1 MRRIF
6 ILLLVTGLFPLQSF
20 AQTDW
25 ANTNRYAAE
34 NAALT
39 QNPKVVFIGDSITQC
54 WLDADPSFFS
64 DNNFLCRGISGQ
76 TTSHMLCRFRSDV
89 VDLAPE
95 YVAILGGTN
104 DIARNIGYISLE
116 NICANIKSMCEI
128 AVFNNIKPI
137 VCSVLPSKG
146 YDWRPDLT
154 DVGDQIIKL
163 NGMLKEYAQEKQFV
177 FVDYHSVMVD
187 DEKGLPK
194 SLSYDGC
201 HATAAGYEIME
212 QVILQVL

>member
-116 NICANIKSMCEI
+116 NICANT
-128 AVFNNIKPI
+128 AVPFK
-137 VCSVLPSKG
+137 
-146 YDWRPDLT
+146 LT
-154 DVGDQIIKL
+154 HT
-163 NGMLKEYAQEKQFV
+163 E
-177 FVDYHSVMVD
+177 
-187 DEKGLPK
+187 
-194 SLSYDGC
+194 
-201 HATAAGYEIME
+201 
-212 QVILQVL
+212 